1 MCYTLYICTL
11 PKGKPYYSENLT
23 RCSKVIWPQ
32 SPICK
37 IGTSTFLVMSFY
49 VMPFI
54 NKFVLVRRGECW
66 RNICKV
72 YLRDKSCYKVNDVAT
87 YVVTRHSRVVAY
99 ITVKQYYQ
107 QTQERKGIFASYI
120 CLKIL
125 HYYYRTQHFSK
136 ISKSGNSQNNFLQD
150 YNPFASNP
158 MCTLFPERH

>member
-1 MCYTLYICTL
+1 MKLWDIYWINSTLSKNHSTLAIYIIPSQCISKLL
-11 PKGKPYYSENLT
+11 P
-23 RCSKVIWPQ
+23 RVIKVIWPQ

-37 IGTSTFLVMSFY
+37 IGTSTFLVMSVY

-54 NKFVLVRRGECW
+54 NKFVLVRRGEFW

-87 YVVTRHSRVVAY
+87 YVITRHSRVVAY

-125 HYYYRTQHFSK
+125 HYYYIERN
-136 ISKSGNSQNNFLQD
+136 ISQK
-150 YNPFASNP
+150 
-158 MCTLFPERH
+158 

>member
-11 PKGKPYYSENLT
+11 PKGKPYYSGNLT

-99 ITVKQYYQ
+99 ITDKQYYQ
-107 QTQERKGIFASYI
+107 QTQERKGIFSSYTWCNI
-120 CLKIL
+120 CKANLRDKFCYKVNDVVTYIAR
-125 HYYYRTQHFSK
+125 YISQH
-136 ISKSGNSQNNFLQD
+136 
-150 YNPFASNP
+150 
-158 MCTLFPERH
+158 